1 MHFKCCC
8 GPNSEEIPLE
18 EIRAGSSKLAL
29 RPIAKKF
36 VAFFA
41 QRTVRAGS

>member
-1 MHFKCCC
+1 M
-8 GPNSEEIPLE
+8 E
-18 EIRAGSSKLAL
+18 EIRAGSARLAL
-29 RPIAKKF
+29 RSVAKKF